1 MFVVVFSALLSFGA
15 VLFAGGDM
23 DQDGCRGVHAG
34 ACSAAG
40 VQIDP
45 DGRTHAAAK
54 SGDKGWGL
62 DPNGSPRAAST
73 DQGSMIDPDGK
84 PSR

>member
-1 MFVVVFSALLSFGA
+1 MVIFMLSALLSFSA
-15 VLFAGGDM
+15 VAFAGGGM
-23 DQDGCRGVHAG
+23 DPNGCPAVHAG

-40 VQIDP
+40 I
-45 DGRTHAAAK
+45 RI
-54 SGDKGWGL
+54 
-62 DPNGSPRAAST
+62 DPNGQPRPTAAAST

>member
-1 MFVVVFSALLSFGA
+1 MVIIVLSALLSFGVVA
-15 VLFAGGDM
+15 F
-23 DQDGCRGVHAG
+23 
-34 ACSAAG
+34 AG

-45 DGRTHAAAK
+45 DGRPHAAGT
-54 SGDKGWGL
+54 STGDKGWGL
-62 DPNGSPRAAST
+62 DPNGSPSRAAAT